1 MHYLSVIIGGK
12 RAASIAAFFI
22 YILNPALFLIPL
34 YFAGILSFLTL
45 TMDTVKL
52 TQFSHGAGCGCKIA
66 PAVLDKILQSTI
78 SFADNKQLL
87 VGNNSKDDAAVY
99 DLGNGNALISTTDFF
114 TPIVDD
120 AFSFGKIASANAI
133 SDVYAMG
140 GKPILAIAILGWPVD
155 KLPAELA
162 QQVLEGARQICA
174 EAGIPLAG
182 GHSIDTPE
190 PIFGLAVNGL
200 VAIDQLKQNNTAQA
214 GDILFLTKPL
224 GVGILST
231 AQKRDVLKEE
241 HLALMLA
248 QLCTLNKAGE
258 ALGKIKGVHAM
269 TDVTGFGLLG
279 HLIEMAEGSGLSA
292 ELIYH
297 NIPILD
303 AAKEYLPQR
312 IVPDA
317 TYRNWNG
324 YSSKTGFAA
333 GVNVM
338 EAFTILPDP
347 QTNGGLLVAVA
358 PGSIHEVQE
367 VLRLFGLDK
376 FTEPIGVM
384 KTQSEKVVTVT

>member
-1 MHYLSVIIGGK
+1 
-12 RAASIAAFFI
+12 
-22 YILNPALFLIPL
+22 
-34 YFAGILSFLTL
+34 
-45 TMDTVKL
+45 MDTVKL

-66 PAVLDKILQSTI
+66 PAVLDKILQSNEPL
-78 SFADNKQLL
+78 AMHKPLL
-87 VGNNSKDDAAVY
+87 VGNSSKDDAAVY
-99 DLGNGNALISTTDFF
+99 DLGNGTALISTTDFF

-155 KLPAELA
+155 KLPTELA

-200 VAIDQLKQNNTAQA
+200 INIENLKQNNTAKE
-214 GDILFLTKPL
+214 GDVLFLTKPL
-224 GVGILST
+224 GVGILAT
-231 AQKRDVLKEE
+231 AQKREVLKEE
-241 HLALMLA
+241 HLSLLLT
-248 QLCTLNKAGE
+248 QLGTLNKTGE

-292 ELIYH
+292 ELMY
-297 NIPILD
+297 NSIPILA

-324 YSSKTGFAA
+324 YSSKVGFAP

-347 QTNGGLLVAVA
+347 QTNGGLLIAVA
-358 PGSIHEVQE
+358 PESAGEVQE
-367 VLRLFGLDK
+367 LLKNSGLVE
-376 FTEPIGVM
+376 FVEPIGTM
-384 KTQSEKVVTVT
+384 IAQSEKVVTVR